1 MSQLG
6 QCSPVGV
13 RRRRAKNH
21 VTTSVTSRRVRN
33 AGKPLR
39 RIFNWD
45 FPHSHIMRP
54 TFSVILFFLPLVSA
68 ITFQV
73 PNNLTSGGSA
83 TISWSSSDTDPD
95 VFTIELVNTN
105 LFHNAIAI
113 ANNVQ
118 KTAGS
123 ITVTLPI
130 VQEGDGY
137 TIEAVDIGNINN
149 VFGTSGDFAIGATVT
164 TTSSTSTP
172 TSVLTSSSCVLSL
185 RFFSHL
191 ITYGSQKRTGSVTSP
206 RGSTSTSGFGITVT
220 STKSSVS
227 SGSSSGTSSS
237 ASPSSFNGNG
247 NGALGSNIGG
257 GIGGSIA
264 AAVVGVIAGAV
275 FI

>member
-1 MSQLG
+1 M
-6 QCSPVGV
+6 
-13 RRRRAKNH
+13 H
-21 VTTSVTSRRVRN
+21 
-33 AGKPLR
+33 
-39 RIFNWD
+39 
-45 FPHSHIMRP
+45 P

-73 PNNLTSGGSA
+73 PNNLTSGGPA

-95 VFTIELVNTN
+95 VFSVELVNPT

-113 ANNVQ
+113 ANNVP
-118 KTAGS
+118 KTQGS
-123 ITVTLPI
+123 ISVTLP
-130 VQEGDGY
+130 VVPEGDGY
-137 TIEAVDIGNINN
+137 TIEAVDISNINN

-164 TTSSTSTP
+164 STSSTSTS
-172 TSVLTSSSCVLSL
+172 TRSISTSSS
-185 RFFSHL
+185 
-191 ITYGSQKRTGSVTSP
+191 TGSVTSP
-206 RGSTSTSGFGITVT
+206 PGSTSTSGFGITVT

>member
-1 MSQLG
+1 
-6 QCSPVGV
+6 
-13 RRRRAKNH
+13 
-21 VTTSVTSRRVRN
+21 
-33 AGKPLR
+33 
-39 RIFNWD
+39 
-45 FPHSHIMRP
+45 MRP

-73 PNNLTSGGSA
+73 PNNLTSGGPA
-83 TISWSSSDTDPD
+83 TISWSSGDTDPV
-95 VFTIELVNTN
+95 VFTIELVNIN

-123 ITVTLPI
+123 ISVTLPI
-130 VQEGDGY
+130 VQAGDGY

-164 TTSSTSTP
+164 TTSSTSTS
-172 TSVLTSSSCVLSL
+172 TSVLTSSS
-185 RFFSHL
+185 
-191 ITYGSQKRTGSVTSP
+191 TGSVTSP
-206 RGSTSTSGFGITVT
+206 RASTSTSGFGITVT